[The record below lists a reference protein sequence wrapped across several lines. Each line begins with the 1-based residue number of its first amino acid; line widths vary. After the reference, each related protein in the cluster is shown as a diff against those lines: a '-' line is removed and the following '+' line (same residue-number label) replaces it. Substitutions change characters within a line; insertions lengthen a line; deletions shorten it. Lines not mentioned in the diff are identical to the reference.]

1 MISAIS
7 WLAFKVWLKKAWVWC
22 KKNWKIFVGAAI
34 PVILMVVFR
43 KNFDFRDVLDRVQE
57 DYKKEIGVIERSHK
71 EEIEKREEAV
81 SRMIDTMKKVEEKY
95 QSSQQSLDAKKRK
108 EIEKIL
114 KNNARDPD
122 EITRRLSEITGF
134 KIHVE

>member
-1 MISAIS
+1 M
-7 WLAFKVWLKKAWVWC
+7 
-22 KKNWKIFVGAAI
+22 G
-34 PVILMVVFR
+34 MV
-43 KNFDFRDVLDRVQE
+43 Q
-57 DYKKEIGVIERSHK
+57 